1 MKYKVKEQDD
11 ITIFKLEDE
20 KLDTNNSGL
29 LKAEFNILIRG
40 NDKKKLIIDISD
52 VKTCDSS
59 GLSSLLVANRLLNA
73 NGGNLIVVTKNEK
86 ILQLLQITQ
95 LQRVITICNTVA
107 EAIEQLQN

>member
-1 MKYKVKEQDD
+1 MKYKVQEQDD

-40 NDKKKLIIDISD
+40 NDRKKLIIDITNIKS
-52 VKTCDSS
+52 CDSS

-73 NGGNLIVVTKNEK
+73 NDGNLIVVTQNEK

-95 LQRVITICNTVA
+95 LQRVITICDSV
-107 EAIEQLQN
+107 EDAINQLQV